1 MLSIQEFSQLTPG
14 NIGIFKFRIHK
25 IAAVFLDR
33 VVAPELLPSAIED
46 HFRPYLRRPQLHL
59 DDNEIL
65 IEYCMHIMHS
75 FGIFI
80 NSYPNR
86 RPFGRPNI
94 QYFDKGSLIYSLDP
108 SIPYYF

>member
-14 NIGIFKFRIHK
+14 NIGISYACIDQ
-25 IAAVFLDR
+25 IAAAFLDR

-46 HFRPYLRRPQLHL
+46 HFRPYLNRPQLHL

-75 FGIFI
+75 FGILI
-80 NSYPNR
+80 ILIIR
-86 RPFGRPNI
+86 RRIGRPNT
-94 QYFDKGSLIYSLDP
+94 QYFDKGINL
-108 SIPYYF
+108 